1 MLVTASATEIKFSCE
16 RCGAVWFVNK
26 ANATS
31 QTGEGGEIRL
41 QQAIDESP
49 VIRYIHLCKPCLNQ
63 FQGWMKR
70 ESNGTEVQHHREEL
84 SAGIC

>member
-26 ANATS
+26 DNSTS

-41 QQAIDESP
+41 QHAPEGSP
-49 VIRYIHLCKPCLNQ
+49 LVKYIHLCKPCLAAFND
-63 FQGWMKR
+63 WMK
-70 ESNGTEVQHHREEL
+70 VW
-84 SAGIC
+84 IMDK